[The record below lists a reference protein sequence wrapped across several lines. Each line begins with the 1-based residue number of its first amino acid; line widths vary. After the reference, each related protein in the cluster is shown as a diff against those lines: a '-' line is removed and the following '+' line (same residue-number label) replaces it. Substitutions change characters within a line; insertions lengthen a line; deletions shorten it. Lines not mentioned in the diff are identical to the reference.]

1 MLNSTST
8 CSGPDAS
15 GTILCSTIYA
25 QSTST
30 DPSYFNGFSYGE
42 IVLSTFSFLSLL
54 LGAYAFFWFITKG
67 FKIKQ

>member
-1 MLNSTST
+1 MA
-8 CSGPDAS
+8 PDAS

-30 DPSYFNGFSYGE
+30 DTSYYNGFTYGE
-42 IVLSTFSFLSLL
+42 IVLSTFSFLTLL